1 MSECEQGFYT
11 SKGRYV
17 DRYEGMEIAFNA
29 GQVSEKIALRK
40 SDIKLNATDENGNP
54 IDWDTLKKHKF
65 NPLFS
70 EDLY

>member
-29 GQVSEKIALRK
+29 GQVSERIALHK
-40 SDIKLNATDENGNP
+40 SDIMLNATDENGNP
-54 IDWDTLKKHKF
+54 IDWDAMEKHKF
-65 NPLFS
+65 NMLFS